1 MKRRLA
7 RMETQMLAY
16 LQLRRRRLAR
26 TGELTG
32 PLRLSVLQERELF
45 KRMARAAGST
55 TTAFTKS

>member
-1 MKRRLA
+1 MK
-7 RMETQMLAY
+7 TQMLAY
-16 LQLRRRRLAR
+16 LQLRRQRLVR

>member
-1 MKRRLA
+1 MKRPLG

-16 LQLRRRRLAR
+16 LRLRRQRLGR

-45 KRMARAAGST
+45 KRMARVAGST